1 MRRLGW
7 STEKGDLQAPVG
19 YDGFSF
25 AYRDKEGTIFHQSRG
40 RTHLE
45 PYGTIPFI
53 APAGMHLLRFV
64 CRLIDVGVSQKGRAM
79 SLGST
84 YGYHQSVNK
93 NQVHSPH
100 VFGQNNAGVLIEP
113 PACA

>member
-1 MRRLGW
+1 MRGTPDGGSTVPFMLVLTEGIARRLGW

-45 PYGTIPFI
+45 PYGTVPFI
-53 APAGMHLLRFV
+53 APAGLCLNFL
-64 CRLIDVGVSQKGRAM
+64 CVG
-79 SLGST
+79 
-84 YGYHQSVNK
+84 
-93 NQVHSPH
+93 
-100 VFGQNNAGVLIEP
+100 
-113 PACA
+113 